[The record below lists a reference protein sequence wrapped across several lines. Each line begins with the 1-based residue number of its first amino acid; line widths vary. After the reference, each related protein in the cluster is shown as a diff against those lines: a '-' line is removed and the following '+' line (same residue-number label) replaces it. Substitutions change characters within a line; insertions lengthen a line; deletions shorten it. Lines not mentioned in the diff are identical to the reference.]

1 MRRGA
6 GGHAKGYQPCSTTVP
21 LDGYAQALHLES
33 MRTILAALAF
43 VGTAQGAIAQS
54 GVPVETTLNTL
65 AIVMVAETYCKLPV
79 DHAKLEDALNFNGI
93 YSGDITRDGR
103 FYSRVRY
110 HYGSL
115 INILQTTPGASCE
128 ALRTNLNAGASVWR
142 GVIQSGR

>member
-1 MRRGA
+1 
-6 GGHAKGYQPCSTTVP
+6 
-21 LDGYAQALHLES
+21 

-43 VGTAQGAIAQS
+43 VGPAQGASAQS
-54 GVPVETTLNTL
+54 GASVEATLNTL

-79 DHAKLEDALNFNGI
+79 DHTKLEDALNFNGI
-93 YSGDITRDGR
+93 YSVEITRDGR

-128 ALRTNLNAGASVWR
+128 ALRANLNAGTSVWR
-142 GVIQSGR
+142 GVIQAGQ